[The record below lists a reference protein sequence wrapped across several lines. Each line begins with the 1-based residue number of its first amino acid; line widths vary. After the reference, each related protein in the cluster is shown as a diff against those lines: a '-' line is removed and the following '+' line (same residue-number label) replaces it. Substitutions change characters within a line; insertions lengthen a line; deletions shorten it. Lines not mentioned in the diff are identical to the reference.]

1 MVELQSGFLPVQT
14 GQIKRQEF
22 IVWKH
27 KLFSVIHIVLGVAL
41 GIVSVMGLRCDIIA
55 EEKHEDC
62 FKYGRSLYSSDQS
75 LIDFDIP
82 CLICS
87 LFYIV
92 IGLLSCFMT
101 ENRKSNW
108 RCLIHGFQLSSLIGS
123 LVIAPSMAYLGYLGV
138 EKRLNYHQSTT
149 NISVCIA
156 GIFVAEWILGIAIIV
171 GSVCSW
177 FSERESSSPQD
188 VIVVN
193 STQFQVIPTANVEP
207 AIMTTEETSFQI
219 AQHYTPQ
226 QYQAMKTNESEVDY
240 I

>member
-1 MVELQSGFLPVQT
+1 MYAATMNSPVSNHMGEQVSGSSPVQR

-41 GIVSVMGLRCDIIA
+41 GIVSVMGIRCDIIA

-62 FKYGRSLYSSDQS
+62 FEYGRTLYSSDQ
-75 LIDFDIP
+75 LLVDVDIS

-87 LFYIV
+87 LF
-92 IGLLSCFMT
+92 
-101 ENRKSNW
+101 
-108 RCLIHGFQLSSLIGS
+108 IHGFKLCSLIGS
-123 LVIAPSMAYLGYLGV
+123 LVIAPTMAYLGYVGV
-138 EKRLNYHQSTT
+138 NKRLNYHQSTT

-156 GIFVAEWILGIAIIV
+156 GIFVAEWVLGIAIIV

-177 FSERESSSPQD
+177 FSETESSSQQD

-207 AIMTTEETSFQI
+207 AIMPIEETSFQI
-219 AQHYTPQ
+219 VQHHTPQ
-226 QYQAMKTNESEVDY
+226 QYQVMETNEPEVDY
-240 I
+240 IQE